1 MGLAHNIL
9 LIAGEESGDKYA
21 GRLIGELKGRL
32 ERLTVEG
39 IGGNSFRENGGNTIF
54 DISDLASVGLGSA
67 LKTLK
72 TMRMALAEIKA
83 RIAENKY
90 DAVILIDFPDFNM
103 KVAEAADTAG
113 IPVIYYV
120 CPQFWAW
127 RSYRINKMKKWVDMM
142 IVVLPFEEDFYS
154 GKGVFAR
161 FLGHPLLDEMPEK
174 IERTQLRERYN
185 IKDNNILL
193 GAMPGSRKG
202 EVARMFPLM
211 LDAIKIVRAKRPVH
225 VIVPCADSID
235 PDYLENMAREKGESI
250 VLVQGETW
258 ETLSACDFLI
268 CKSGTSTLQ
277 AAIYNTPMILVY
289 KADWF
294 SYFIVKILIHVKWA
308 GLPNLIANKEIVPEL
323 LQGKATPGNIARLVL
338 EYLNNENKRLEMK
351 KELALVRES
360 LGEKGTAGRAA
371 TAICDYLRDLKYHN
385 AK

>member
-1 MGLAHNIL
+1 
-9 LIAGEESGDKYA
+9 
-21 GRLIGELKGRL
+21 
-32 ERLTVEG
+32 LTVEG
-39 IGGNSFRENGGNTIF
+39 IGGNSFRKNGGKTIF
-54 DISDLASVGLGSA
+54 DISDLASVGVGSA
-67 LKTLK
+67 FKTLK
-72 TMRMALAEIKA
+72 TMRMALAEIKVG
-83 RIAENKY
+83 IAENKY

-103 KVAEAADTAG
+103 KVAEAADAVG

-127 RSYRINKMKKWVDMM
+127 RSYRINKIKKWVDMM
-142 IVVLPFEEDFYS
+142 IVVLPFEEDFYN
-154 GKGVFAR
+154 GKGVFTR

-174 IERTQLRERYN
+174 TERKELRERYN
-185 IKDNNILL
+185 INDNNILL
-193 GAMPGSRKG
+193 GAMPGSRRG
-202 EVARMFPLM
+202 EVERMFPLM

-250 VLVQGETW
+250 LLVKGETW

-294 SYFIVKILIHVKWA
+294 SYFLVKILSHVKWA

-323 LQGKATPGNIARLVL
+323 LQGKVTPGNIARLVL
-338 EYLNNENKRLEMK
+338 DYLQDESKRVEMK
-351 KELALVRES
+351 KELTLVRES

-371 TAICDYLRDLKYHN
+371 DAICDYLRDLKYHN